1 MQKYVEVLESH
12 EVDVDTLV
20 TMDDQDLKEIGISTF
35 GELTNVMCKKCLGL
49 QAETRFLDNDKTI
62 NAMALPANVA

>member
-35 GELTNVMCKKCLGL
+35 GKFVVCAGVTFPEKYNRMT
-49 QAETRFLDNDKTI
+49 FLKIDI
-62 NAMALPANVA
+62 HIYR